1 VHFVLRQAQRAGDT
15 VAREVR
21 LLRAGPQGCPVGPR
35 IDNGAGRASRLIEI
49 LLGGIPALASAPS
62 DRRSCRGNEPEGMF
76 MSRLMIVVEFEV
88 KPEHR
93 SAFVELM
100 KGHAQRSRAE
110 DGCQQFDVLV
120 PQEDQSSVFLVEA
133 WRDQAALD
141 VHIKLP
147 AMARLREA
155 WQPWLVSMKATRC
168 IAD

>member
-1 VHFVLRQAQRAGDT
+1 MRRSEST
-15 VAREVR
+15 KISR
-21 LLRAGPQGCPVGPR
+21 LHDRSYNEYPVFS
-35 IDNGAGRASRLIEI
+35 AASVKKWEKFGLIEI

-120 PQEDQSSVFLVEA
+120 PQEDQSRVFLVEA

>member
-1 VHFVLRQAQRAGDT
+1 MK
-15 VAREVR
+15 
-21 LLRAGPQGCPVGPR
+21 PK
-35 IDNGAGRASRLIEI
+35 EI
-49 LLGGIPALASAPS
+49 L
-62 DRRSCRGNEPEGMF
+62 

-93 SAFVELM
+93 SAFVDLI

-120 PQEDQSSVFLVEA
+120 PQEDQSRVFLVEA

-147 AMARLREA
+147 TMARLREA
-155 WQPWLVSMKATRC
+155 WQPWVVGMKATRC
-168 IAD
+168 TAD

>member
-1 VHFVLRQAQRAGDT
+1 
-15 VAREVR
+15 
-21 LLRAGPQGCPVGPR
+21 
-35 IDNGAGRASRLIEI
+35 
-49 LLGGIPALASAPS
+49 
-62 DRRSCRGNEPEGMF
+62 MF

-120 PQEDQSSVFLVEA
+120 PQEDQSRVFLVEA

-155 WQPWLVSMKATRC
+155 WQPWLVSLKATRC